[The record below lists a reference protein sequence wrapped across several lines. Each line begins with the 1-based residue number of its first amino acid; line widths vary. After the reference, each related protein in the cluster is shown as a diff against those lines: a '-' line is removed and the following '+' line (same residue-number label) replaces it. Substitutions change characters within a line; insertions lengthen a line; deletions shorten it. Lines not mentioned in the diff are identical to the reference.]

1 MLTTDIVA
9 RLNNE
14 RINADVIAK
23 ELDIPVKPF
32 RNALKSLGYEYSQRT
47 KQWAYTSEGDEPAG
61 IDIKE
66 LVSNNKRRTPSD
78 ASKPS
83 DNTNTAPRRK
93 KTATKNTEDAE
104 APFTPEEVRAIRE
117 LLGRSTVDYGEQTAV
132 TPGLDDIH
140 TRIVGLNPERKTSRK
155 TIFIS
160 EDVAE
165 QYDSFAK
172 RNRINNKS
180 DIVELAL
187 IDFMNKYNK

>member
-9 RLNNE
+9 RLNDE
-14 RINADVIAK
+14 RLNADVVAK
-23 ELDIPVKPF
+23 ELGLSVKPF

-47 KQWAYTSEGDEPAG
+47 KQWAFTSEGDEPAG
-61 IDIKE
+61 IDINE
-66 LVSNNKRRTPSD
+66 LITNNKRRTSSN

-93 KTATKNTEDAE
+93 KTATKDAE
-104 APFTPEEVRAIRE
+104 APFTAEEVRAIRE
-117 LLGRSTVDYGEQTAV
+117 LLGRPNVVHGEQQSV
-132 TPGLDDIH
+132 TPGLDDVH

>member
-23 ELDIPVKPF
+23 ELGIPVKPF

-47 KQWAYTSEGDEPAG
+47 KQWAFTSEGDEPAG

-83 DNTNTAPRRK
+83 DNTNTAPQRK
-93 KTATKNTEDAE
+93 KTATKDTE
-104 APFTPEEVRAIRE
+104 APFTAEEVRAIRE
-117 LLGRSTVDYGEQTAV
+117 LLGRSNLVHGEQQSV

-155 TIFIS
+155 TIFVS

-187 IDFMNKYNK
+187 IDFMDKYNK